1 MLPMN
6 TDSAPMKVG
15 VAELVSKNRRFG
27 GFMTGIILT
36 TTPCDVTGLAVE
48 CAESAR
54 TPFQSVKMVT
64 NKVFLV
70 LCMAV
75 VLGAAGCSR
84 QQSDWEKT
92 RTSNSTD
99 AYELFLKKYPSGE
112 FTAQAQAR
120 LKELYEERE
129 WQKAR
134 DTDTVDAYQ
143 AFLKQYPEG
152 KWTEEAR
159 IRVENFT
166 LASAP
171 SNTPGAGAPGA
182 AAPGAAAPGGPAAA
196 PSMPAPAPA
205 KPAAAAATPAPPPR
219 TPAPASAPAVSKASS
234 GSYGVQLGAFK
245 SGSAAANERWT
256 ELQKKY
262 PSALAGLSPKV
273 SPAKGSSGTLYRLQV
288 ANLSESRATS
298 ICKTLKSQSQACVLL
313 HPGHTG

>member
-1 MLPMN
+1 M
-6 TDSAPMKVG
+6 
-15 VAELVSKNRRFG
+15 
-27 GFMTGIILT
+27 
-36 TTPCDVTGLAVE
+36 
-48 CAESAR
+48 
-54 TPFQSVKMVT
+54 VK
-64 NKVFLV
+64 NKVLLL
-70 LCMAV
+70 LCMTLVMGV
-75 VLGAAGCSR
+75 VGCSR

-120 LKELYEERE
+120 LRELYEERE

-171 SNTPGAGAPGA
+171 ASPSVPAASDASSAPAEPAPVTPKPAAQAKTAATA
-182 AAPGAAAPGGPAAA
+182 AAP
-196 PSMPAPAPA
+196 
-205 KPAAAAATPAPPPR
+205 TPH
-219 TPAPASAPAVSKASS
+219 AVPS

-245 SGSAAANERWT
+245 SGSAAANQRWM
-256 ELQKKY
+256 ELQKQY
-262 PSALAGLSPKV
+262 PSAFAGLSPKV
-273 SPAKGSSGTLYRLQV
+273 SAGKASSGTLYRLQI
-288 ANLSESRATS
+288 ANLSESRATAL
-298 ICKTLKSQSQACVLL
+298 CKELKAHSQPCELL
-313 HPGHTG
+313 HPGHSG